1 MATVRITH
9 GFEADLDIV
18 VSEKVL
24 RDILKTVT
32 MLETIPSMGSSDVP
46 ESIQHAFGD
55 SVRKIPFNPFDIVTR
70 YGSEED
76 TVDVLGLLHQ
86 RAAF

>member
-1 MATVRITH
+1 MATVRITR

-18 VSEKVL
+18 LSEKVL
-24 RDILKTVT
+24 RDILKTVV

-46 ESIQHAFGD
+46 QSIQESFGD
-55 SVRKIPFNPFDIVTR
+55 NVHKIPVKPFDIVTH
-70 YGSEED
+70 YDAEKD
-76 TVDVLGLLHQ
+76 VVDVLGLVHQ